1 MISILDTSFGR
12 TSGPIYEVIGPAET
26 DSESEQFV
34 RDPNLLVADPNAI
47 VAAAHDRAT
56 STSHSWL
63 VLRDPTTPE
72 AVMTPPL
79 QAIGLNPLNSSS
91 PKEGQ
96 SQIQTT
102 AATRQAAQQN
112 EPTDVFRRD
121 SRQEDHRV
129 PQNQWATSQA
139 LRRALTRRLR
149 LTQSRDAFDATS
161 STSYR
166 MPGPPNLTRAI
177 KADKVKLARKWAA
190 LICNFRR
197 DVTANVEEAYF
208 EAVTAEDQEI
218 ATLKEHLDRTSIQKA
233 TYLAVQGFG
242 YPSLENVVI

>member
-1 MISILDTSFGR
+1 
-12 TSGPIYEVIGPAET
+12 VVV
-26 DSESEQFV
+26 Q
-34 RDPNLLVADPNAI
+34 
-47 VAAAHDRAT
+47 
-56 STSHSWL
+56 
-63 VLRDPTTPE
+63 
-72 AVMTPPL
+72 
-79 QAIGLNPLNSSS
+79 SSS
-91 PKEGQ
+91 GICSFSSDSSRRKVVGWRVARGSVNE
-96 SQIQTT
+96 
-102 AATRQAAQQN
+102 AASKVVLGCETGPSVPGIGITGSRGPVCVAL
-112 EPTDVFRRD
+112 PRR
-121 SRQEDHRV
+121 
-129 PQNQWATSQA
+129 WATSQA

-197 DVTANVEEAYF
+197 DVTAYVEEAYF